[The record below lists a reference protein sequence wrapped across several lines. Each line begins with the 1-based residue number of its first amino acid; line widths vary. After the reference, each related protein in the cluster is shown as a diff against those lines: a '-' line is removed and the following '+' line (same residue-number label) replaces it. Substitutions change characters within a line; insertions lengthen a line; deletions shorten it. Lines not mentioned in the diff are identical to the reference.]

1 MNLFDHTLLRVGQRK
16 RQQILVEVVEP
27 RTNNRH
33 HKPVGL
39 LPPCRSTTQYRQLV
53 VEQLLE
59 LQPFAGFLHRTCV
72 LRKMYLMHRLR
83 PVHQVVALNDIR
95 LQGLRQPAIHV
106 RHKPGN
112 DRTHSLGVQPA
123 VLHPL
128 GGVVVRLQTAHHLR
142 SDFRH
147 WRQFRVNEIVRP
159 VEPRRLTEQQVRY
172 AYLQFKVLYP
182 LEPHQLYLRMPVA
195 EHSRH
200 TLRLADTHCV
210 VLHYLTFDLN
220 ERILILYLM
229 DKVEP

>member
-39 LPPCRSTTQYRQLV
+39 LSPRRGTTQYRQLV

-59 LQPFAGFLHRTCV
+59 LQPLAGFLHGACV

-112 DRTHSLGVQPA
+112 DCSHSLGVQPA

-142 SDFRH
+142 SDLRH
-147 WRQFRVNEIVRP
+147 WRQFRMHEVVRP
-159 VEPRRLTEQQVRY
+159 VEPRRLTEQQVRH
-172 AYLQFKVLYP
+172 AYL
-182 LEPHQLYLRMPVA
+182 
-195 EHSRH
+195 
-200 TLRLADTHCV
+200 
-210 VLHYLTFDLN
+210 
-220 ERILILYLM
+220 
-229 DKVEP
+229 